1 MQFAIIIQARLGS
14 KRLPGKVLKNFKGY
28 NPLIVLISRLQK
40 SKIIKN
46 IIIAT
51 TKNNKDTKIVNFCKK
66 NSLKFFRGEENDVLG
81 RYYKTAT
88 KYKVKNIVRITSDCP
103 FIDIN
108 ILDKMILFFKKNK
121 LDYYANTYP
130 EPSTFPD
137 GMDIE
142 IFKYKALKISNK
154 LAKNKSEREHVTVFM
169 RQFKKFK
176 SKRYDQKNNLSKY
189 RLTIDFFKDFK
200 LFTKIIDH
208 FGEKIFFTSMDDIV
222 KFLSKNQ
229 KLINYQ
235 KKLIRNQSFY
245 NDLLRDKLID

>member
-1 MQFAIIIQARLGS
+1 MEFAIIIQARLGS

-28 NPLIVLISRLQK
+28 NLLNVLVSRLKK

-51 TKNNKDTKIVNFCKK
+51 TKNYKDKKIVNFCKK

-81 RYYKTAT
+81 RYYKTAS

-108 ILDKMILFFKKNK
+108 ILDKMLIFFKKNK
-121 LDYYANTYP
+121 LDYYSNTYP

-154 LAKNKSEREHVTVFM
+154 LAKYKSEREHVTVFM

-176 SKRYDQKNNLSKY
+176 IKRYDQKNDLSMY
-189 RLTIDFFKDFK
+189 RLTIDFLEDFK
-200 LFTKIIDH
+200 LFTQIIDH
-208 FGEKIFFTSMDDIV
+208 FGKKIILASMNDLV
-222 KFLSKNQ
+222 KFLSKN
-229 KLINYQ
+229 KRLINYQ
-235 KKLIRNQSFY
+235 KKLTRNQSFY
-245 NDLLRDKLID
+245 SDLLKDELID

>member
-28 NPLIVLISRLQK
+28 SLLSVLISRLQK

-46 IIIAT
+46 IIITT

-66 NSLKFFRGEENDVLG
+66 NSLKFYRGDEKDVLG

-108 ILDKMILFFKKNK
+108 ILDKMILYFKKNK

-142 IFKYKALKISNK
+142 IFKYKTLKISNK
-154 LAKNKSEREHVTVFM
+154 FAKNKSEREHVTVFM
-169 RQFKKFK
+169 RHFKKFK
-176 SKRYDQKNNLSKY
+176 SKRYDQKIDLSKY
-189 RLTIDFFKDFK
+189 RLTIDFLEDFK

-208 FGEKIFFTSMDDIV
+208 FGKKIIFTSMKDLI
-222 KFLSKNQ
+222 KFLSKNK

-245 NDLLRDKLID
+245 SDILKDHLID